1 MREPTGWA
9 DFVVTA
15 ERQRQEGSLVEAERL
30 LRGGLDERPDCVEGA
45 LVLAL
50 VLLDRDRGEEARGVL
65 ERWAHATLGR
75 ASSDGPESRDV
86 FANHLSDSELESAF
100 EAAEA
105 DPAEMLDADAIAQRA
120 MQETEPEF
128 SERLGSP
135 SSSFATR
142 TVAELLERQGD
153 DRGASRIRA
162 IVDSPSGTDRGAAK
176 SPDQRDQTIEQ
187 LERWLVN
194 LRGGAK

>member
-1 MREPTGWA
+1 VHEPTGWA

-15 ERQRQEGSLVEAERL
+15 ERQRREGSLIEAEQL
-30 LRGGLDERPDCVEGA
+30 LRSGLDERPDCAEGA

-50 VLLDRDRGEEARGVL
+50 VLLDQDRGEEARGIL
-65 ERWAHATLGR
+65 ERSANAILGQVP
-75 ASSDGPESRDV
+75 SGGPDSREV
-86 FANHLSDSELESAF
+86 FDDHVSESELESAF
-100 EAAEA
+100 ESAETN
-105 DPAEMLDADAIAQRA
+105 PAEMFDADAVAQRA
-120 MQETEPEF
+120 MQETELEF
-128 SERLGSP
+128 SEQLGSP

-142 TVAELLERQGD
+142 TVAELLEKQGD

-162 IVDSPSGTDRGAAK
+162 IVDSPSGTARGAAK
-176 SPDQRDQTIEQ
+176 SRDRRDQTVEQ